1 MPLIRL
7 LAVCGLAASAVLSA
21 AEEAKWYKG
30 NLHTHTYWS
39 DGDDFPEMVA
49 DWYKS
54 HGYDFLALSDHNIVA
69 DHDKWLKV
77 RKSKTGAVALDKYLQ
92 RFGKEWVI
100 ARGEGEQKEIRLR
113 TLAEIKPKL
122 EVPGRFL
129 LIPSEE
135 ITDKNV
141 HVNATNIQ
149 ELILPDKTLDTTTS
163 PQIIKALQHAFD
175 AVHAQRVRT
184 GVPMFAHLNHP
195 NFKWA
200 ITAEELMQI
209 DHEQFFEVY
218 NGHPTVFNQGDE
230 LHAGTERVWDIVLAE
245 RLGHLGKSVM
255 YGLATDDSHNYH
267 SAVAKAS
274 LSGRGW
280 VMVKATDLSANALVA
295 AMEKGDFYASTG
307 VVLKALQSGDGRIA
321 LEVKAEA
328 GVEYVI
334 EFIGTR
340 KGYERKTVAVK
351 AADGSEPRVTR
362 KYSADVGMVLA
373 AVKGAKAEYVLKG
386 DELYV
391 RARVTSTKPMKSSP
405 VGGEVEMAWT
415 QPLVSAAE
423 PRGDTGAR

>member
-1 MPLIRL
+1 MPLLRL
-7 LAVCGLAASAVLSA
+7 LAVCGLAASVVLSA
-21 AEEAKWYKG
+21 AEEGRWYKG
-30 NLHTHTYWS
+30 NLHTHTFWS

-49 DWYKS
+49 GWYKDR
-54 HGYDFLALSDHNIVA
+54 GYDFLALSDHNILS
-69 DHDKWLKV
+69 DHEKWLKV
-77 RKSKTGAVALDKYLQ
+77 NKAKTGAVALDKYLR
-92 RFGKEWVI
+92 RFGQEWVSV
-100 ARGEGEQKEIRLR
+100 RGEGMDKEVRLR

-122 EVPGRFL
+122 EEPEKFL

-141 HVNATNIQ
+141 HVNATNIR

-218 NGHPTVFNQGDE
+218 NGHPTVNNPGDE

-245 RLGHLGKSVM
+245 RLGHLGKPVM
-255 YGLATDDSHNYH
+255 YGLATDDSHHYH
-267 SAVAKAS
+267 TDSPKAS

-280 VMVKATDLSANALVA
+280 VMVRARELSADAIVA
-295 AMEKGDFYASTG
+295 AMEKGDFYASSG
-307 VVLKALQSGDGRIA
+307 VELKTLRSGAGRIS
-321 LEVKAEA
+321 LEVKTEA
-328 GVEYVI
+328 DIEYVI

-340 KGYERKTVAVK
+340 KGYDRKTVAVK

-362 KYSADVGMVLA
+362 KYSADVGAVLA
-373 AVKGAKAEYVLKG
+373 TIKGPKAEYVFKG

-391 RARVTSTKPMKSSP
+391 RARVTSTKPMRSSP
-405 VGGEVEMAWT
+405 LGGEVEMAWT
-415 QPLVSAAE
+415 QPLV
-423 PRGDTGAR
+423 R

>member
-21 AEEAKWYKG
+21 AEEPRWYKG

-54 HGYDFLALSDHNIVA
+54 RGYDFLALSDHNIIA
-69 DHDKWLKV
+69 DHEKWLKV
-77 RKSKTGAVALDKYLQ
+77 NNSMTGPVALEKYLK

-100 ARGEGEQKEIRLR
+100 VRGESVRKEVRLR

-122 EVPGRFL
+122 EERGRFL

-141 HVNATNIQ
+141 HVNATNIR
-149 ELILPDKTLDTTTS
+149 ELILPDKSLDTTTS
-163 PQIIKALQHAFD
+163 PEIIKALQHAFD

-200 ITAEELMQI
+200 ITAEELMRI

-218 NGHPTVFNQGDE
+218 NGHPKVDNDGDE

-245 RLGHLGKSVM
+245 RLGHLGKPVM
-255 YGLATDDSHNYH
+255 YGLATDDSHNYQT
-267 SAVAKAS
+267 AAPKAS

-280 VMVKATDLSANALVA
+280 VMVKATELSVDAMVA
-295 AMEKGDFYASTG
+295 AMEKGDFYSSSG
-307 VVLKALQSGDGRIA
+307 VTFKDLQVGAGRIA
-321 LEVKAEA
+321 LEVKADT

-340 KGYERKTVAVK
+340 KGYDRKTVAVK

-362 KYSADVGMVLA
+362 KYSAEVGVVLA
-373 AVKGAKAEYVLKG
+373 TVKGTKAEYVLKG

-391 RARVTSTKPMKSSP
+391 RARVTSTKLMQSSP
-405 VGGEVEMAWT
+405 VGGEVEKAWT
-415 QPLVSAAE
+415 QPLI
-423 PRGDTGAR
+423 R

>member
-54 HGYDFLALSDHNIVA
+54 HGYDFLALSDHNIIA

-77 RKSKTGAVALDKYLQ
+77 HKSKTGAVALDKYLQ

-100 ARGEGEQKEIRLR
+100 VRGEGEQKEVRLR
-113 TLAEIKPKL
+113 TLTEMKPKL

-218 NGHPTVFNQGDE
+218 NGHPTVYNQGDE
-230 LHAGTERVWDIVLAE
+230 LHAGTERVWDIVLTE
-245 RLGHLGKSVM
+245 RLGHLGKPVM

-267 SAVAKAS
+267 TAAPKAS

-280 VMVKATDLSANALVA
+280 VMVRANDLSATSLIA

-307 VVLKALQSGDGRIA
+307 VELSALKSGAGRIE
-321 LEVKAEA
+321 LEIKAQP

-340 KGYERKTVAVK
+340 KGYDRKTVAVK
-351 AADGSEPRVTR
+351 AADGSELRVTR
-362 KYSADVGMVLA
+362 KYSADVGAVLA
-373 AVKGAKAEYVLKG
+373 AVKGTKAEYVLKG

-391 RARVTSTKPMKSSP
+391 RARITSTKPMQSSP

-415 QPLVSAAE
+415 QPVR
-423 PRGDTGAR
+423 P

>member
-7 LAVCGLAASAVLSA
+7 LALCGLAASSLLSA
-21 AEEAKWYKG
+21 AEEARWYKG

-54 HGYDFLALSDHNIVA
+54 RGYDFLALSDHNIIA
-69 DHDKWLKV
+69 DHEKWLKV
-77 RKSKTGAVALDKYLQ
+77 NKSKTGAVALDKYLK

-100 ARGEGEQKEIRLR
+100 VRGEGEQTEVRLR
-113 TLAEIKPKL
+113 TLAEMKPKL
-122 EVPGRFL
+122 EEPGKFL
-129 LIPSEE
+129 MIPSEE

-141 HVNATNIQ
+141 HVNATNIR
-149 ELILPDKTLDTTTS
+149 ELILPDKSLDTTTS

-200 ITAEELMQI
+200 ITAEELMRI

-218 NGHPTVFNQGDE
+218 NGHPTVNNDGDE

-245 RLGHLGKSVM
+245 RLGHLGKPVM
-255 YGLATDDSHNYH
+255 YGLATDDSHHYH
-267 SAVAKAS
+267 STSPKSS

-280 VMVKATDLSANALVA
+280 VMVKAKELSADALVA
-295 AMEKGDFYASTG
+295 AMEQGDFYSSSG
-307 VVLKALQSGDGRIA
+307 VTFKTLQVGAGRIA
-321 LEVKAEA
+321 LEIKAEA
-328 GVEYVI
+328 GIEYVI
-334 EFIGTR
+334 DFIGTR
-340 KGYERKTVAVK
+340 KGYDRKTVAVK

-362 KYSADVGMVLA
+362 RYSAEVGVVLA
-373 AVKGAKAEYVLKG
+373 SAKGTKAEYILKG

-391 RARVTSTKPMKSSP
+391 RARVTSSKPMQSSP
-405 VGGEVEMAWT
+405 VGGEVEKAWT
-415 QPLVSAAE
+415 QPLV
-423 PRGDTGAR
+423 R

>member
-7 LAVCGLAASAVLSA
+7 LAVCGLAASSLLSA
-21 AEEAKWYKG
+21 AEEARWYKG

-54 HGYDFLALSDHNIVA
+54 RSYDFLALSDHNIIA
-69 DHDKWLKV
+69 DHEKWLKV
-77 RKSKTGAVALDKYLQ
+77 NKSKTGAVALDKYLK

-100 ARGEGEQKEIRLR
+100 VRGEGEQTEVRLR
-113 TLAEIKPKL
+113 TLAEMKPKL
-122 EVPGRFL
+122 EEPGKFL
-129 LIPSEE
+129 MIPSEE

-149 ELILPDKTLDTTTS
+149 ELILPDKSLDTITS

-200 ITAEELMQI
+200 ITAEELMRI

-218 NGHPTVFNQGDE
+218 NGHPTVNNDGDE

-245 RLGHLGKSVM
+245 RLGHLGKPVM
-255 YGLATDDSHNYH
+255 YGLATDDSQHYH
-267 SAVAKAS
+267 STSPKSS

-280 VMVKATDLSANALVA
+280 VMVKAKELSADALVA
-295 AMEKGDFYASTG
+295 AMEQGDFYSSSG
-307 VVLKALQSGDGRIA
+307 VTFKTLQVGAGRIA
-321 LEVKAEA
+321 LEIKAEA

-334 EFIGTR
+334 DFIGTR
-340 KGYERKTVAVK
+340 KGYDRKTVAVK

-362 KYSADVGMVLA
+362 RYSAEVGVVLA
-373 AVKGAKAEYVLKG
+373 SAKGTKAEYVLKG

-391 RARVTSTKPMKSSP
+391 RARVTSSKPMQSSP
-405 VGGEVEMAWT
+405 VGGEVEKAWT
-415 QPLVSAAE
+415 QPVV
-423 PRGDTGAR
+423 R

>member
-7 LAVCGLAASAVLSA
+7 LALCGLAASSLLSA
-21 AEEAKWYKG
+21 AEEARWYKG

-54 HGYDFLALSDHNIVA
+54 RGYDFLALSDHNIIA
-69 DHDKWLKV
+69 DHEKWLKV
-77 RKSKTGAVALDKYLQ
+77 NKSKTGAVALDKYLK

-100 ARGEGEQKEIRLR
+100 VRGEGEQKEVRLR
-113 TLAEIKPKL
+113 TLAEMKPKL
-122 EVPGRFL
+122 EEPGKFL

-141 HVNATNIQ
+141 HVNATNIR
-149 ELILPDKTLDTTTS
+149 ELILPDKSLDTTTS

-200 ITAEELMQI
+200 ITAEELMRI

-218 NGHPTVFNQGDE
+218 NGHPTVNNDGDE

-245 RLGHLGKSVM
+245 RLGHLGKPVM
-255 YGLATDDSHNYH
+255 YGLATDDSHHYH
-267 SAVAKAS
+267 STSPKSS

-280 VMVKATDLSANALVA
+280 VMVKAKELSADALVA
-295 AMEKGDFYASTG
+295 AMEQGDFYSSSG
-307 VVLKALQSGDGRIA
+307 VTFKTLQVGAGRIA
-321 LEVKAEA
+321 LEIKAEA

-334 EFIGTR
+334 DFIGTR
-340 KGYERKTVAVK
+340 KGYDRKTVAVK

-362 KYSADVGMVLA
+362 RYSAEVGVVLA
-373 AVKGAKAEYVLKG
+373 SAKGTKAEYVLKG

-391 RARVTSTKPMKSSP
+391 RARVTSSKPMQSSP
-405 VGGEVEMAWT
+405 VGGEVEKAWT
-415 QPLVSAAE
+415 QPLV
-423 PRGDTGAR
+423 R

>member
-54 HGYDFLALSDHNIVA
+54 HGYDFLALSDHNIIA

-77 RKSKTGAVALDKYLQ
+77 HKSKTGAVALDKYLK
-92 RFGKEWVI
+92 RFGNEWVVT
-100 ARGEGEQKEIRLR
+100 RGEGEQKEIRLR
-113 TLAEIKPKL
+113 TLPEIKGKL
-122 EVPGRFL
+122 GEPGRFL

-415 QPLVSAAE
+415 QPLV
-423 PRGDTGAR
+423 R

>member
-7 LAVCGLAASAVLSA
+7 LAVCGLAASAVWSA
-21 AEEAKWYKG
+21 AEEGRWFKG

-54 HGYDFLALSDHNIVA
+54 HGYDFLALSDHNIIA

-77 RKSKTGAVALDKYLQ
+77 HKSKTGAVALDKYLK
-92 RFGKEWVI
+92 RFGKEWVVV
-100 ARGEGEQKEIRLR
+100 RGEGEQKEIRLR
-113 TLAEIKPKL
+113 TLAEIKGKL
-122 EVPGRFL
+122 EESGRFL

-141 HVNATNIQ
+141 HVNATNIL
-149 ELILPDKTLDTTTS
+149 ELILPDKSLDTTTS
-163 PQIIKALQHAFD
+163 PQIIKALQHAFH

-218 NGHPTVFNQGDE
+218 NGHPTVFNHGDE

-245 RLGHLGKSVM
+245 RLGHLGKPVM
-255 YGLATDDSHNYH
+255 YGLATDDSHHYH
-267 SAVAKAS
+267 NTLPKAS

-280 VMVKATDLSANALVA
+280 VMVKAKQLDAASIVA

-307 VVLKALQSGDGRIA
+307 VELQSLQSGDGRIS

-328 GVEYVI
+328 GVEYVV

-340 KGYERKTVAVK
+340 KGYDRKTVAVK

-362 KYSADVGMVLA
+362 KYSAEVGAVLA
-373 AVKGAKAEYVLKG
+373 AVKGAKAEYLLKG

-391 RARVTSTKPMKSSP
+391 RARITSTKPMRSSP
-405 VGGEVEMAWT
+405 SGGEVEMAWT
-415 QPLVSAAE
+415 QPLV
-423 PRGDTGAR
+423 R

>member
-1 MPLIRL
+1 
-7 LAVCGLAASAVLSA
+7 
-21 AEEAKWYKG
+21 
-30 NLHTHTYWS
+30 
-39 DGDDFPEMVA
+39 MVA

-54 HGYDFLALSDHNIVA
+54 HGYDFLALSDHNIIA

-77 RKSKTGAVALDKYLQ
+77 HKSKTGAVALDKYLQ

-100 ARGEGEQKEIRLR
+100 VRGEGEQKEVRLR
-113 TLAEIKPKL
+113 TLTEMKPKL

-218 NGHPTVFNQGDE
+218 NGHPTVYNQGDE
-230 LHAGTERVWDIVLAE
+230 LHAGTERVWDIVLTE
-245 RLGHLGKSVM
+245 RLGHLGKPVM

-267 SAVAKAS
+267 TAAPKAS

-280 VMVKATDLSANALVA
+280 VMVRANDLSATSLIA

-307 VVLKALQSGDGRIA
+307 VELSALKSGAGRIE
-321 LEVKAEA
+321 LEIKAQP

-340 KGYERKTVAVK
+340 KGYDRKTVAVK
-351 AADGSEPRVTR
+351 AADGSELRVTR
-362 KYSADVGMVLA
+362 KYSADVGAVLA
-373 AVKGAKAEYVLKG
+373 AVKGTKAEYVLKG

-391 RARVTSTKPMKSSP
+391 RARITSTKPMQSSP

-415 QPLVSAAE
+415 QPVR
-423 PRGDTGAR
+423 P

>member
-7 LAVCGLAASAVLSA
+7 LTVCGLAASAVLSA

-54 HGYDFLALSDHNIVA
+54 HGYDFLALSDHNIIA

-77 RKSKTGAVALDKYLQ
+77 HKSKTGAVALDKYLQ

-100 ARGEGEQKEIRLR
+100 VRGEGEQKEVRLR
-113 TLAEIKPKL
+113 TLTEMKPKL

-218 NGHPTVFNQGDE
+218 NGHPTVYNQGDE

-245 RLGHLGKSVM
+245 RLGHLGKPVM

-267 SAVAKAS
+267 TAAPKAS

-280 VMVKATDLSANALVA
+280 VMVRANDLSATSLIA

-307 VVLKALQSGDGRIA
+307 VELSALKSGAGRIE
-321 LEVKAEA
+321 LEIKAQP

-340 KGYERKTVAVK
+340 KGYDRKTVAVK
-351 AADGSEPRVTR
+351 AADGSELRVTR
-362 KYSADVGMVLA
+362 KYSADVGAVLA
-373 AVKGAKAEYVLKG
+373 AVKGTKAEYVLKG

-391 RARVTSTKPMKSSP
+391 RARITSTKPMQSSP

-415 QPLVSAAE
+415 QPVR
-423 PRGDTGAR
+423 P

>member
-54 HGYDFLALSDHNIVA
+54 HGYDFLALSDHNIIA

-77 RKSKTGAVALDKYLQ
+77 HKSKTGSVALDKYLQ

-100 ARGEGEQKEIRLR
+100 VRGEGEQKEVRLR
-113 TLAEIKPKL
+113 TLTEMKPKL

-163 PQIIKALQHAFD
+163 PQIIRALQHAFD

-245 RLGHLGKSVM
+245 RLGHLSKPVM
-255 YGLATDDSHNYH
+255 FGLATDDSHNYH
-267 SAVAKAS
+267 MAAPKAS

-280 VMVKATDLSANALVA
+280 VMVRANDLSAASLIA
-295 AMEKGDFYASTG
+295 AIEKGDFYASTG
-307 VVLKALQSGDGRIA
+307 VELSALRSGAGRIE
-321 LEVKAEA
+321 LEIKAQPGA
-328 GVEYVI
+328 EYVI

-340 KGYERKTVAVK
+340 KGYDRKAVAVK
-351 AADGSEPRVTR
+351 AADGSELRVTR
-362 KYSADVGMVLA
+362 KYSADVGAVLA
-373 AVKGAKAEYVLKG
+373 AVKGTKAEYVLKG

-391 RARVTSTKPMKSSP
+391 RARITSTKPMQSSP

-415 QPLVSAAE
+415 QPVSS
-423 PRGDTGAR
+423 AR

>member
-1 MPLIRL
+1 MPLLRL
-7 LAVCGLAASAVLSA
+7 LAVCGLAASSVLSA
-21 AEEAKWYKG
+21 AEEARWYKG

-49 DWYKS
+49 DWYKR
-54 HGYDFLALSDHNIVA
+54 HGYDFLALSDHNIMA

-77 RKSKTGAVALDKYLQ
+77 NKSKTGAVALDKYLQ
-92 RFGKEWVI
+92 RFGKEWVVV
-100 ARGEGEQKEIRLR
+100 RGEGEGKEVRLR
-113 TLAEIKPKL
+113 TLPEIKSKL
-122 EVPGRFL
+122 EEPGRFL

-141 HVNATNIQ
+141 HVNATNLQ
-149 ELILPDKTLDTTTS
+149 ELILPDKSLDTTTS

-175 AVHAQRVRT
+175 AVHAQRIRT

-200 ITAEELMQI
+200 ITAEELMRI

-245 RLGHLGKSVM
+245 RLGHLGKPVM
-255 YGLATDDSHNYH
+255 YGLATDDSHHYH
-267 SAVAKAS
+267 STSPKSS

-280 VMVKATDLSANALVA
+280 VMVKARDLSAAAIVA

-307 VVLKALQSGDGRIA
+307 VEFAELKAGEGRIELA
-321 LEVKAEA
+321 VKAEA
-328 GVEYVI
+328 GVEYVV

-340 KGYERKTVAVK
+340 KGYDRKSEAVK

-362 KYSADVGMVLA
+362 KYSAEVGTVLA
-373 AVKGAKAEYVLKG
+373 TVKGPKAAYVLKG

-391 RARVTSTKPMKSSP
+391 RAKVTSTKPMRSSP

-415 QPLVSAAE
+415 QPVS
-423 PRGDTGAR
+423 R

>member
-7 LAVCGLAASAVLSA
+7 LAVCGLAVCSVLSA
-21 AEEAKWYKG
+21 AEEARWYKG

-54 HGYDFLALSDHNIVA
+54 HGYDFLALSDHNIIA

-77 RKSKTGAVALDKYLQ
+77 HKSKTGAVALDKYLQ

-100 ARGEGEQKEIRLR
+100 VRGEGEQKEVRLR
-113 TLAEIKPKL
+113 TLTEMKPKL

-245 RLGHLGKSVM
+245 RLGHLGKPVM
-255 YGLATDDSHNYH
+255 FGLATDDSHNYH
-267 SAVAKAS
+267 STSPKSS

-280 VMVKATDLSANALVA
+280 VMVKAKELSADALVA
-295 AMEKGDFYASTG
+295 AMEQGDFYSSSG
-307 VVLKALQSGDGRIA
+307 VTFKTLQVGAGRIA
-321 LEVKAEA
+321 LEIKAEA

-334 EFIGTR
+334 DFIGTR
-340 KGYERKTVAVK
+340 KGYDRKTVAVK

-362 KYSADVGMVLA
+362 RYSAEVGVVLA
-373 AVKGAKAEYVLKG
+373 SAKGTKAEYILKR

-391 RARVTSTKPMKSSP
+391 RARVTSSKPMQSSP
-405 VGGEVEMAWT
+405 VGGEVEKAWT
-415 QPLVSAAE
+415 QPVSA
-423 PRGDTGAR
+423 R

>member
-7 LAVCGLAASAVLSA
+7 LSVCGLAASAVLSA

-54 HGYDFLALSDHNIVA
+54 HGYDFLALSDHNIIA

-77 RKSKTGAVALDKYLQ
+77 HKSKTGAVALDKYLQ

-280 VMVKATDLSANALVA
+280 VMVKANDLSVNALVA

-307 VVLKALQSGDGRIA
+307 VVLKALRSGDGRIA

-373 AVKGAKAEYVLKG
+373 AVKGEKAEYVLKG

-415 QPLVSAAE
+415 QPLV
-423 PRGDTGAR
+423 R

>member
-7 LAVCGLAASAVLSA
+7 LAVCGLVASSLLSA
-21 AEEAKWYKG
+21 AEEARWYKG

-54 HGYDFLALSDHNIVA
+54 RGYDFLALSDHNIIA
-69 DHDKWLKV
+69 DHEKWLKV
-77 RKSKTGAVALDKYLQ
+77 NKSKTGAVALDKYLK

-100 ARGEGEQKEIRLR
+100 VRGEGEQKEVRLR
-113 TLAEIKPKL
+113 TLAEMKPKL
-122 EVPGRFL
+122 EEPGKFL

-149 ELILPDKTLDTTTS
+149 ELILPDKSLDTTTS

-200 ITAEELMQI
+200 ITAEELMRI

-218 NGHPTVFNQGDE
+218 NGHPSVNNDGDE

-245 RLGHLGKSVM
+245 RLGHLGKPVM
-255 YGLATDDSHNYH
+255 YGLATDDSHHYH
-267 SAVAKAS
+267 STSPKAS

-280 VMVKATDLSANALVA
+280 VMVKAKELSADALVA
-295 AMEKGDFYASTG
+295 AMEQGDFYSSSG
-307 VVLKALQSGDGRIA
+307 VTFRTLQVGAGRIA
-321 LEVKAEA
+321 LEVKSEP

-334 EFIGTR
+334 DFIGTR
-340 KGYERKTVAVK
+340 KGYDRKTVAVK

-362 KYSADVGMVLA
+362 RYSAEVGVVLA
-373 AVKGAKAEYVLKG
+373 SAKGTKAEYILKG

-391 RARVTSTKPMKSSP
+391 RARVTSSKPMQSSP
-405 VGGEVEMAWT
+405 VVGEVEKAWT
-415 QPLVSAAE
+415 QPVI
-423 PRGDTGAR
+423 R

>member
-1 MPLIRL
+1 MPLLRL

-21 AEEAKWYKG
+21 AEEGRWYKG
-30 NLHTHTYWS
+30 NLHTHTFWS

-49 DWYKS
+49 GWYKDR
-54 HGYDFLALSDHNIVA
+54 GYDFLALSDHNILS
-69 DHDKWLKV
+69 DHEKWLKV
-77 RKSKTGAVALDKYLQ
+77 NKAKTGAVALDKYLL
-92 RFGKEWVI
+92 RFGREWVSV
-100 ARGEGEQKEIRLR
+100 RGEGMDKEVRLR

-122 EVPGRFL
+122 EEPEKFL

-141 HVNATNIQ
+141 HVNATNIR

-218 NGHPTVFNQGDE
+218 NGHPTVNNPGDE

-245 RLGHLGKSVM
+245 RLGHLGKPVM
-255 YGLATDDSHNYH
+255 YGLATDDSHHYH
-267 SAVAKAS
+267 TDSPKAS

-280 VMVKATDLSANALVA
+280 VMVRARELSADAIVA
-295 AMEKGDFYASTG
+295 AMEKGDFYASSG
-307 VVLKALQSGDGRIA
+307 VELKTLRSGAGRIA

-328 GVEYVI
+328 DIEYVI

-340 KGYERKTVAVK
+340 KGYDRKTVAVK

-362 KYSADVGMVLA
+362 KYSADVGAVLA
-373 AVKGAKAEYVLKG
+373 TIKGPKAEYVFKG

-391 RARVTSTKPMKSSP
+391 RARVTSTKPMRSSP
-405 VGGEVEMAWT
+405 LGGEVEMAWT
-415 QPLVSAAE
+415 QPLV
-423 PRGDTGAR
+423 R

>member
-7 LAVCGLAASAVLSA
+7 FAVCGLAASAVLSA

-54 HGYDFLALSDHNIVA
+54 HGYDFLALSDHNIIA

-77 RKSKTGAVALDKYLQ
+77 HKSKTGAVALDKYLQ

-113 TLAEIKPKL
+113 TLAEIKPNL
-122 EVPGRFL
+122 EEPGRFL

-175 AVHAQRVRT
+175 AVHAQRMRT

-218 NGHPTVFNQGDE
+218 NGHPTVFNLGDE

-245 RLGHLGKSVM
+245 RLSHLGKPVM

-267 SAVAKAS
+267 STVPKAS

-280 VMVKATDLSANALVA
+280 VMVRAKQLDAASLIA

-307 VVLKALQSGDGRIA
+307 VELKALQSVAGRIA

-340 KGYERKTVAVK
+340 KGYDRKTVAVK

-362 KYSADVGMVLA
+362 KYGADVGVVLA
-373 AVKGAKAEYVLKG
+373 AVKGPKAEYVLRG

-391 RARVTSTKPMKSSP
+391 RARVTSTRLMKSSP
-405 VGGEVEMAWT
+405 LGGEVEMAWM
-415 QPLVSAAE
+415 QPLV
-423 PRGDTGAR
+423 R

>member
-7 LAVCGLAASAVLSA
+7 LTVFGLAASSLLSA
-21 AEEAKWYKG
+21 AEETRWYKG

-54 HGYDFLALSDHNIVA
+54 RGYDFLALSDHNIIA
-69 DHDKWLKV
+69 DHEKWVKV
-77 RKSKTGAVALDKYLQ
+77 NNSMTGAVALDKYLK
-92 RFGKEWVI
+92 RFGSDWVI
-100 ARGEGEQKEIRLR
+100 VRGEGEQKEVRLR

-122 EVPGRFL
+122 EERGRFL

-141 HVNATNIQ
+141 HVNVTNIQ
-149 ELILPDKTLDTTTS
+149 ELILPDKSLDTTTS

-200 ITAEELMQI
+200 ITAEELMRI

-218 NGHPTVFNQGDE
+218 NGHPKVNNDGDE

-245 RLGHLGKSVM
+245 RLGHLGKPVM

-267 SAVAKAS
+267 TAAPKAS

-280 VMVKATDLSANALVA
+280 VMVKAKELSAEALVA
-295 AMEKGDFYASTG
+295 AMEKGDFYSSSG
-307 VVLKALQSGDGRIA
+307 VTFKALQVGAGRIA
-321 LEVKAEA
+321 LEVKAEV
-328 GVEYVI
+328 GVEYLI
-334 EFIGTR
+334 DFIGTR
-340 KGYERKTVAVK
+340 KGYDRKAVVVK

-362 KYSADVGMVLA
+362 RYSAEVGVVLA
-373 AVKGAKAEYVLKG
+373 TVKGTKAEYVLKG

-391 RARVTSTKPMKSSP
+391 RARVTSSKPMQSSP
-405 VGGEVEMAWT
+405 VGGEVEKAWT
-415 QPLVSAAE
+415 QPLV
-423 PRGDTGAR
+423 R

>member
-1 MPLIRL
+1 
-7 LAVCGLAASAVLSA
+7 V
-21 AEEAKWYKG
+21 KWYKG

-54 HGYDFLALSDHNIVA
+54 HGYDFLALSDHNIIA

-77 RKSKTGAVALDKYLQ
+77 NKSKTGVVSLDKYLQ
-92 RFGKEWVI
+92 RFGKEWVV
-100 ARGEGEQKEIRLR
+100 ARGEGEQKEVRLR
-113 TLAEIKPKL
+113 TLSEIKTKL
-122 EVPGRFL
+122 EEPGRFL

-149 ELILPDKTLDTTTS
+149 ELILPDKSLDTTTS
-163 PQIIKALQHAFD
+163 PQITKALQHAFE

-184 GVPMFAHLNHP
+184 GIPMFAHLNHP

-218 NGHPTVFNQGDE
+218 NGHPTVNNPGDE
-230 LHAGTERVWDIVLAE
+230 LHAGTERVWNIVLAE
-245 RLGHLGKSVM
+245 RLGHLGKPVM

-267 SAVAKAS
+267 STVPKAS

-280 VMVKATDLSANALVA
+280 VMVKAKQLDPASIIA

-307 VVLKALQSGDGRIA
+307 VELKVLQSSDGRIA
-321 LEVKAEA
+321 LEIKAEA

-340 KGYERKTVAVK
+340 KGYDRKTVAVK

-362 KYSADVGMVLA
+362 RYSADVGVVLA
-373 AVKGAKAEYVLKG
+373 SVKGPKAAYVLKG

-391 RARVTSTKPMKSSP
+391 RARVTSTKLMKSSP
-405 VGGEVEMAWT
+405 LGGEVEMAWT
-415 QPLVSAAE
+415 QPLISAAE

>member
-7 LAVCGLAASAVLSA
+7 LALCGLAASSLLSA
-21 AEEAKWYKG
+21 AEEARWYKG

-54 HGYDFLALSDHNIVA
+54 RGYDFLALSDHNIIA
-69 DHDKWLKV
+69 DHEKWLKV
-77 RKSKTGAVALDKYLQ
+77 NKSKTGAVALDKYLK

-100 ARGEGEQKEIRLR
+100 VRGEGEQKEVRLR
-113 TLAEIKPKL
+113 TLAEMKPKL
-122 EVPGRFL
+122 EEPGKFL

-141 HVNATNIQ
+141 HVNATNIR
-149 ELILPDKTLDTTTS
+149 ELILPDKSLDTTTS

-200 ITAEELMQI
+200 ITAEELMRI

-218 NGHPTVFNQGDE
+218 NGHPTVNNDGDE

-245 RLGHLGKSVM
+245 RLGHLGKPVM
-255 YGLATDDSHNYH
+255 YGLATDDSHHYH
-267 SAVAKAS
+267 STSPKSS

-280 VMVKATDLSANALVA
+280 VMVKAKELSADALVA
-295 AMEKGDFYASTG
+295 AMEQGDFYSSSG
-307 VVLKALQSGDGRIA
+307 VTFKTLQVGAGRIA
-321 LEVKAEA
+321 LEIKAEA
-328 GVEYVI
+328 GIEYVI
-334 EFIGTR
+334 DFIGTR
-340 KGYERKTVAVK
+340 KGYDRKTVAVK

-362 KYSADVGMVLA
+362 RYSAEVGVVLA
-373 AVKGAKAEYVLKG
+373 SAKGTKAEYILKG

-391 RARVTSTKPMKSSP
+391 RARVTSSKPMQSSP
-405 VGGEVEMAWT
+405 VGGEVEKAWT
-415 QPLVSAAE
+415 QPVV
-423 PRGDTGAR
+423 R

>member
-7 LAVCGLAASAVLSA
+7 LALCGLAASSLLSA
-21 AEEAKWYKG
+21 AEEARWYKG

-54 HGYDFLALSDHNIVA
+54 RGYDFLALSDHNIIA

-77 RKSKTGAVALDKYLQ
+77 NKSKTGAVALDKYLK

-100 ARGEGEQKEIRLR
+100 VRGEGEQKEVRLR
-113 TLAEIKPKL
+113 TLAEMKPKL
-122 EVPGRFL
+122 EESGKFL
-129 LIPSEE
+129 MIPSEE

-149 ELILPDKTLDTTTS
+149 ELILPDKSLDTTTS

-175 AVHAQRVRT
+175 TVHAQRVRT

-200 ITAEELMQI
+200 ITAEELMRI

-218 NGHPTVFNQGDE
+218 NGHPSVNNDGDE

-245 RLGHLGKSVM
+245 RLGHLGKPVM
-255 YGLATDDSHNYH
+255 YGLATDDSHHYH
-267 SAVAKAS
+267 STSPKAS

-280 VMVKATDLSANALVA
+280 VMVKAKELSADALVA
-295 AMEKGDFYASTG
+295 AMEQGDFYSSSG
-307 VVLKALQSGDGRIA
+307 VTFKTLQVGAGRIA
-321 LEVKAEA
+321 LEIKAEA

-334 EFIGTR
+334 DFIGTR
-340 KGYERKTVAVK
+340 KGYDRKTVAVK

-362 KYSADVGMVLA
+362 RYSAEVGVVLA
-373 AVKGAKAEYVLKG
+373 SAKGTKAEYILKG

-391 RARVTSTKPMKSSP
+391 RARVTSSKPMQSSP
-405 VGGEVEMAWT
+405 VGGEVEKAWT
-415 QPLVSAAE
+415 QPLI
-423 PRGDTGAR
+423 R

>member
-21 AEEAKWYKG
+21 AEEPRWYKG

-54 HGYDFLALSDHNIVA
+54 RGYDFLALSDHNIIA
-69 DHDKWLKV
+69 DHEKWLKV
-77 RKSKTGAVALDKYLQ
+77 NNSMTGPVALEKYFK

-100 ARGEGEQKEIRLR
+100 VRGESVRKEVRLR

-122 EVPGRFL
+122 EERGRFL

-141 HVNATNIQ
+141 HVNATNIR
-149 ELILPDKTLDTTTS
+149 ELILPDKSLDTTTS
-163 PQIIKALQHAFD
+163 PEIIKALQHAFD

-200 ITAEELMQI
+200 ITAEELMRI

-218 NGHPTVFNQGDE
+218 NGHPKVDNDGDE

-245 RLGHLGKSVM
+245 RLGHLGKPVM

-267 SAVAKAS
+267 TAAPKAS

-280 VMVKATDLSANALVA
+280 VMVKATELSADAMVA
-295 AMEKGDFYASTG
+295 AMEKGDFYSSSG
-307 VVLKALQSGDGRIA
+307 VTFKDLQVGAGRIA
-321 LEVKAEA
+321 LEVKADT

-340 KGYERKTVAVK
+340 KGYDRKTVAVK

-362 KYSADVGMVLA
+362 KYSAEVGVVLA
-373 AVKGAKAEYVLKG
+373 TVKGTKAEYILKG

-391 RARVTSTKPMKSSP
+391 RARVTSSKPMQSSP
-405 VGGEVEMAWT
+405 VGGEVEKAWT
-415 QPLVSAAE
+415 QPVSAAM
-423 PRGDTGAR
+423 PRGDKEAR

>member
-7 LAVCGLAASAVLSA
+7 LAVCGLAASSLLSA
-21 AEEAKWYKG
+21 AEEARWYKG

-54 HGYDFLALSDHNIVA
+54 RGYDFLALSDHNIIA
-69 DHDKWLKV
+69 DHEKWLKV
-77 RKSKTGAVALDKYLQ
+77 NKSKTGAVALDKYLK

-100 ARGEGEQKEIRLR
+100 VRGEGEQKEVRLR
-113 TLAEIKPKL
+113 TLAEMKPKL
-122 EVPGRFL
+122 EEPGKFL
-129 LIPSEE
+129 MIPSEE

-149 ELILPDKTLDTTTS
+149 ELILPDKSLDTTTS

-200 ITAEELMQI
+200 ITAEELMRI

-218 NGHPTVFNQGDE
+218 NGHPSVNNDGDE

-245 RLGHLGKSVM
+245 RLGHLGTPVM
-255 YGLATDDSHNYH
+255 YGLATDDSHHYH
-267 SAVAKAS
+267 STSPKSS

-280 VMVKATDLSANALVA
+280 VMVKAKELSADALVA
-295 AMEKGDFYASTG
+295 AMELGDFYSSSG
-307 VVLKALQSGDGRIA
+307 VTFKALQVGAGRIA
-321 LEVKAEA
+321 LEIKAEA

-334 EFIGTR
+334 DFIGTR
-340 KGYERKTVAVK
+340 KGYDRKTVAVK

-362 KYSADVGMVLA
+362 RYSAEVGVVLA
-373 AVKGAKAEYVLKG
+373 SAKGTKAEYILKG

-391 RARVTSTKPMKSSP
+391 RARVTSSKPMQSSP
-405 VGGEVEMAWT
+405 VGGEVEKAWT
-415 QPLVSAAE
+415 QPVVAAE
-423 PRGDTGAR
+423 PRGVKLAR

>member
-1 MPLIRL
+1 MPLLRL

-21 AEEAKWYKG
+21 AEEGRWYKG
-30 NLHTHTYWS
+30 NLHTHTFWS

-49 DWYKS
+49 GWYKDR
-54 HGYDFLALSDHNIVA
+54 GYDFLALSDHNILS
-69 DHDKWLKV
+69 DHEKWLKV
-77 RKSKTGAVALDKYLQ
+77 NKAKTGAVALDKYLR
-92 RFGKEWVI
+92 RFGREWVSV
-100 ARGEGEQKEIRLR
+100 RGEGMDKEVRLR

-122 EVPGRFL
+122 EEPEKFL

-141 HVNATNIQ
+141 HVNATNIR

-218 NGHPTVFNQGDE
+218 NGHPTVNNPGDE

-245 RLGHLGKSVM
+245 RLGHLGKPVM
-255 YGLATDDSHNYH
+255 YGLATDDSHHYH
-267 SAVAKAS
+267 TDSPKAS

-280 VMVKATDLSANALVA
+280 VMVRARELSADAIVA
-295 AMEKGDFYASTG
+295 AMEKGDFYASSG
-307 VVLKALQSGDGRIA
+307 VELKTLRSGAGRIS

-328 GVEYVI
+328 DIEYVI

-340 KGYERKTVAVK
+340 KGYDRKTVAVK

-362 KYSADVGMVLA
+362 KYSADVGTVLA
-373 AVKGAKAEYVLKG
+373 TIKGPKAEYVFKG

-391 RARVTSTKPMKSSP
+391 RARVTSTKPMRSSP
-405 VGGEVEMAWT
+405 LGGEVEMAWT
-415 QPLVSAAE
+415 QPLV
-423 PRGDTGAR
+423 R

>member
-39 DGDDFPEMVA
+39 DGDDFPDMVA

-54 HGYDFLALSDHNIVA
+54 HGYDFLALSDHNIIA

-77 RKSKTGAVALDKYLQ
+77 HKSKTGAVALDKYLQ

-280 VMVKATDLSANALVA
+280 VMVKANDLSANSLVA

-307 VVLKALQSGDGRIA
+307 VEFKTLQSGHGRIS

-340 KGYERKTVAVK
+340 KGYDRKTVAVK

-373 AVKGAKAEYVLKG
+373 AVKGAKAEYVFKG

-415 QPLVSAAE
+415 QPIS
-423 PRGDTGAR
+423 R

>member
-7 LAVCGLAASAVLSA
+7 LALCGLAASSLLSA
-21 AEEAKWYKG
+21 AEEARWYKG

-54 HGYDFLALSDHNIVA
+54 RGYDFLALSDHNIIA
-69 DHDKWLKV
+69 DHEKWLKV
-77 RKSKTGAVALDKYLQ
+77 NKSKTGAVALDKYLK

-100 ARGEGEQKEIRLR
+100 VRGEGEQKEVRLR
-113 TLAEIKPKL
+113 TLAEMKPKL
-122 EVPGRFL
+122 EEPGKFL

-141 HVNATNIQ
+141 HVNATNIR
-149 ELILPDKTLDTTTS
+149 ELILPDKSLDTTTS

-200 ITAEELMQI
+200 ITAEELMRI

-218 NGHPTVFNQGDE
+218 NGHPTVNNDGDE

-245 RLGHLGKSVM
+245 RLGHLGKPVM
-255 YGLATDDSHNYH
+255 YGLATDDSHHYH
-267 SAVAKAS
+267 STSPKSS

-280 VMVKATDLSANALVA
+280 VMVKAKELSADALVA
-295 AMEKGDFYASTG
+295 AMEQGDFYSSSG
-307 VVLKALQSGDGRIA
+307 VTFKTLQVGAGRIA
-321 LEVKAEA
+321 LEIKAEA
-328 GVEYVI
+328 GIEYVI
-334 EFIGTR
+334 DFIGTR
-340 KGYERKTVAVK
+340 KGYDRKTVAVK

-362 KYSADVGMVLA
+362 RYSAEVGVVLA
-373 AVKGAKAEYVLKG
+373 SAKGTKAEYILKG

-391 RARVTSTKPMKSSP
+391 RARVTSSKPMQSSP
-405 VGGEVEMAWT
+405 VVGEVEKAWT
-415 QPLVSAAE
+415 QPVI
-423 PRGDTGAR
+423 R

>member
-7 LAVCGLAASAVLSA
+7 FALCGLAASAVLSV
-21 AEEAKWYKG
+21 AEEPRWYKG

-54 HGYDFLALSDHNIVA
+54 RGYDFLALSDHNIIA
-69 DHDKWLKV
+69 DHEKWLKV
-77 RKSKTGAVALDKYLQ
+77 NNSMTGALALDKYLK
-92 RFGKEWVI
+92 RFGNDWVI
-100 ARGEGEQKEIRLR
+100 VRGEGVQKEVRLR

-122 EVPGRFL
+122 EERGRFL

-141 HVNATNIQ
+141 HVNATNIR
-149 ELILPDKTLDTTTS
+149 ELILPDKSLDTTTS
-163 PQIIKALQHAFD
+163 PEIIKALQHAFD

-200 ITAEELMQI
+200 ITAEELMRI

-218 NGHPTVFNQGDE
+218 NGHPKVNNDGDE
-230 LHAGTERVWDIVLAE
+230 LHVGTERVWDIVLAE
-245 RLGHLGKSVM
+245 RLGHLGKPVM

-267 SAVAKAS
+267 TAAPKAS

-280 VMVKATDLSANALVA
+280 VMVKAKELSADAMVA
-295 AMEKGDFYASTG
+295 AMEKGEFYSSSG
-307 VVLKALQSGDGRIA
+307 VTFKALQVGAGRIA
-321 LEVKAEA
+321 LEVKTEV

-340 KGYERKTVAVK
+340 KGYDRKTVAVK

-362 KYSADVGMVLA
+362 KYSAEVGVVLA
-373 AVKGAKAEYVLKG
+373 TVKGTKAEYVLKG

-391 RARVTSTKPMKSSP
+391 RARVTSSKPMQSSP
-405 VGGEVEMAWT
+405 VGGEVEKAWT
-415 QPLVSAAE
+415 QPLS
-423 PRGDTGAR
+423 R

>member
-54 HGYDFLALSDHNIVA
+54 HGYDFLALSDHNIIA
-69 DHDKWLKV
+69 DNDKWLKV
-77 RKSKTGAVALDKYLQ
+77 HKSKTGAVALDKYLQ

-100 ARGEGEQKEIRLR
+100 TRGEGEQKEIRLR
-113 TLAEIKPKL
+113 TLAEIKGKL
-122 EVPGRFL
+122 EEPGRFL

-218 NGHPTVFNQGDE
+218 NGHPTVYNQGDE
-230 LHAGTERVWDIVLAE
+230 LHAGTERVWDIVLTE
-245 RLGHLGKSVM
+245 RLGHLGKPVM

-267 SAVAKAS
+267 TAAPKAS

-280 VMVKATDLSANALVA
+280 VMVRANDLSATSLIA

-307 VVLKALQSGDGRIA
+307 VELSALKSGAGRIE
-321 LEVKAEA
+321 LEIKAQP

-340 KGYERKTVAVK
+340 KGYDRKTVAVK
-351 AADGSEPRVTR
+351 AADGSELRVTR
-362 KYSADVGMVLA
+362 KYSADVGAVLA
-373 AVKGAKAEYVLKG
+373 AVKGTKAEYVLKG

-391 RARVTSTKPMKSSP
+391 RARITSTKPMQSSP

-415 QPLVSAAE
+415 QPVR
-423 PRGDTGAR
+423 P

>member
-1 MPLIRL
+1 MPLLRL
-7 LAVCGLAASAVLSA
+7 LAVCGLAASSFLSA
-21 AEEAKWYKG
+21 AEAARWFKG

-54 HGYDFLALSDHNIVA
+54 HGYDFLALSDHNIIA

-77 RKSKTGAVALDKYLQ
+77 NKSKTGPVALDGYLK
-92 RFGKEWVI
+92 RFGKEWVVV
-100 ARGEGEQKEIRLR
+100 RGEGDKKEVRLR
-113 TLAEIKPKL
+113 TLPEIKSKL
-122 EVPGRFL
+122 EDPGRFL

-149 ELILPDKTLDTTTS
+149 ELILPDKSLDTTTS

-218 NGHPTVFNQGDE
+218 NGHPAVYNQGDQ
-230 LHAGTERVWDIVLAE
+230 LHAGTEQVWDIVLAE
-245 RLGHLGKSVM
+245 RLGHLGKPVM

-267 SAVAKAS
+267 SANPKAS

-280 VMVKATDLSANALVA
+280 VMVRAKDLSAASLIA

-307 VVLKALQSGDGRIA
+307 VELASLKAEAGKIE
-321 LEVKAEA
+321 LEVKAQP
-328 GVEYVI
+328 GVEYVV

-340 KGYERKTVAVK
+340 KGYDRKTVAVK
-351 AADGSEPRVTR
+351 AADGSEPRLTR
-362 KYSADVGMVLA
+362 KYSADVGAVLA
-373 AVKGAKAEYVLKG
+373 AVKGPKAEYALKG

-415 QPLVSAAE
+415 QPVR
-423 PRGDTGAR
+423 P

>member
-1 MPLIRL
+1 
-7 LAVCGLAASAVLSA
+7 
-21 AEEAKWYKG
+21 
-30 NLHTHTYWS
+30 
-39 DGDDFPEMVA
+39 MVA

-54 HGYDFLALSDHNIVA
+54 RGYDFLALSDHNIIA

-77 RKSKTGAVALDKYLQ
+77 NKSKTGAVALDKYLK

-100 ARGEGEQKEIRLR
+100 VRGEGEQKEVRLR
-113 TLAEIKPKL
+113 TLAEMKPKL
-122 EVPGRFL
+122 EEPGKFL
-129 LIPSEE
+129 MIPSEE

-149 ELILPDKTLDTTTS
+149 ELILPDKSLDTTTS

-200 ITAEELMQI
+200 ITAEELMRI

-218 NGHPTVFNQGDE
+218 NGHPSVNNDGDE

-245 RLGHLGKSVM
+245 RLGHLGKPVM
-255 YGLATDDSHNYH
+255 YGLATDDSHHYH
-267 SAVAKAS
+267 STSPKAS

-280 VMVKATDLSANALVA
+280 VMVKAKELSADALVA
-295 AMEKGDFYASTG
+295 AMEQGDFYSSSG
-307 VVLKALQSGDGRIA
+307 VTFKTLQVGAGRIA
-321 LEVKAEA
+321 LQIKAEA

-334 EFIGTR
+334 DFIGTR
-340 KGYERKTVAVK
+340 KGYDRKTVAVK

-362 KYSADVGMVLA
+362 RYSAEVGVVLA
-373 AVKGAKAEYVLKG
+373 SAKGTKAEYILKG

-391 RARVTSTKPMKSSP
+391 RARVTSSKPMQSSP
-405 VGGEVEMAWT
+405 VGGEVEKAWT
-415 QPLVSAAE
+415 QPLI
-423 PRGDTGAR
+423 R

>member
-1 MPLIRL
+1 
-7 LAVCGLAASAVLSA
+7 
-21 AEEAKWYKG
+21 
-30 NLHTHTYWS
+30 
-39 DGDDFPEMVA
+39 MVA

-54 HGYDFLALSDHNIVA
+54 HGYDFLALSDHNIIA
-69 DHDKWLKV
+69 DQDKWLKV
-77 RKSKTGAVALDKYLQ
+77 HKSKTGAVALDKYLQ

-100 ARGEGEQKEIRLR
+100 VRGEGEQKEVRLR
-113 TLAEIKPKL
+113 TLTEMKPKL
-122 EVPGRFL
+122 EVPGHFL

-245 RLGHLGKSVM
+245 RLGHLGKPVM

-267 SAVAKAS
+267 TTAPKAS

-280 VMVKATDLSANALVA
+280 VMVRANDLSAASLIA

-307 VVLKALQSGDGRIA
+307 VELSALKSGAGKIE
-321 LEVKAEA
+321 LEIKAQP
-328 GVEYVI
+328 GVDYVI

-340 KGYERKTVAVK
+340 KGYDRKTVAVK
-351 AADGSEPRVTR
+351 AADGSELRVTR
-362 KYSADVGMVLA
+362 KYSADVGAVLA
-373 AVKGAKAEYVLKG
+373 AVKGTKAEYVLKG

-391 RARVTSTKPMKSSP
+391 RARITSTKPMQSSP

-415 QPLVSAAE
+415 QPVSAAE
-423 PRGDTGAR
+423 PRGEKGAR